1 MNRKQ
6 VFQIFIFTILPL
18 VLGSLVYLLSRS
30 NSTYFVNFLSLKNEK
45 IFLPEF
51 IRFNMIDGL
60 WAFSISSLLNIIWNW
75 EYKKPLLFW
84 LLSLITISTIF
95 EIALGTFDII
105 DLFLILTGILFP
117 IFLSNI
123 FNLKTLNYEKKTN

>member
-75 EYKKPLLFW
+75 DYKKPLLFW